1 MIPVFKPSYDQR
13 EIEALRGPFESG
25 WIGLGP
31 KTKEFEE
38 RFAKYIGADYAI
50 GLNSATAALHLAL
63 MVAEV
68 EGGEVITTPMT
79 FVSTNMAILY
89 NNAIPVFADIEEDTL
104 NIDVKEIEKRIGPRT
119 KAIIV
124 VHYGGHACDM
134 DPIMEIARHRGIK
147 VIEDAAHACGGEYKG
162 RKCGSIGDVGCFS
175 FHAVKNLATGDGGM
189 ITCRNAQYDA
199 RLRKL
204 RWVGISKDTW
214 NRSEIENKYSWFYTV
229 EEMGYKYHMNDI
241 TAAIGL
247 VQLEK
252 LDGLNQRRREIVK
265 IYNESFTDLEWLETP
280 VSKEYAKSA
289 LHNYVVK
296 VNDRD
301 QFIQYL
307 QDRGISS
314 SVHYF
319 PNHLYDL
326 FKDYR
331 TPLPKTERVWKRI
344 VTLPLYPDMREED
357 VNKVVKTVRN
367 FPRSMLGKPQANSSE
382 VMRNANRR

>member
-1 MIPVFKPSYDQR
+1 MIPVFKPCYG
-13 EIEALRGPFESG
+13 EEELEALKEPFSTG

-38 RFAKYIGADYAI
+38 KFASFIGTDYAV
-50 GLNSATAALHLAL
+50 GVNSATAGLHLAL
-63 MVAEV
+63 KVAGV
-68 EGGEVITTPMT
+68 DGKEVITTPMT

-89 NNAIPVFADIEEDTL
+89 NNGLPVFADIEADTL
-104 NIDVKEIEKRIGPRT
+104 NIDVEDIERKISSKTR
-119 KAIIV
+119 AIIV

-134 DPIMEIARHRGIK
+134 DPIIKLARDHKLK

-162 RKCGSIGDVGCFS
+162 EKLGSIGDIGCFS

-189 ITCRNAQYDA
+189 ITVHNSEYDS

-204 RWVGISKDTW
+204 RWLGISKDTW

-229 EEMGYKYHMNDI
+229 EELGYKYHMNDI

-252 LDGLNQRRREIVK
+252 LERLNQRRREIVRT
-265 IYNESFTDLEWLETP
+265 YNENFAELDWLQTP
-280 VSKEYAKSA
+280 VEKEYAKSA
-289 LHNYVVK
+289 CHNYVVK
-296 VNDRD
+296 VEDRD
-301 QFIQYL
+301 RFIQHL
-307 QDRGISS
+307 QDHGISA

-331 TPLPKTERVWKRI
+331 SSLPVTENVWKKI
-344 VTLPLYPDMREED
+344 VTLPLFPGLTDTDIGRIVD
-357 VNKVVKTVRN
+357 VVRK
-367 FPRSMLGKPQANSSE
+367 FPT
-382 VMRNANRR
+382 

>member
-1 MIPVFKPSYDQR
+1 MIPVFKPSYS
-13 EIEALRGPFESG
+13 EEELEALREPFSTG

-31 KTKEFEE
+31 KTKEFED
-38 RFAKYIGADYAI
+38 RFADYIGVEHAL

-63 MVAEV
+63 KVADV

-79 FVSTNMAILY
+79 FVSTNIAILY
-89 NNAIPVFADIEEDTL
+89 NNAIPVFADIEPDTM
-104 NIDVKEIEKRIGPRT
+104 NIDVHEIEKNINGRT

-134 DPIMEIARHRGIK
+134 APIIKLARDNNLR

-162 RKCGSIGDVGCFS
+162 EKLGSIGDFGCFS

-189 ITCRNAQYDA
+189 ITVHDSDYDS

-247 VQLEK
+247 VQLKK
-252 LDGLNQRRREIVK
+252 LDNANQRRRQIVG
-265 IYNESFTDLEWLETP
+265 IYNKHFADLDWLETP
-280 VSKEYAKSA
+280 VEKDYAKSA
-289 LHNYVVK
+289 CHNYVVK
-296 VNDRD
+296 VQHRDR
-301 QFIQYL
+301 FIEYL
-307 QDRGISS
+307 QDHQIAA

-319 PNHLYDL
+319 PNHLYDI

-331 TPLPKTERVWKRI
+331 PSLPVTENVWKKI
-344 VTLPLYPDMREED
+344 VTLPLFPDLTDTDIRRIVD
-357 VNKVVKTVRN
+357 AVRK
-367 FPRSMLGKPQANSSE
+367 FPG
-382 VMRNANRR
+382 

>member
-1 MIPVFKPSYDQR
+1 MIPVFKPSYDER
-13 EIEALRGPFESG
+13 ELEALRDPFRSG

-38 RFAKYIGADYAI
+38 RFAKYIGADYAV

-68 EGGEVITTPMT
+68 QGGEVITTPMT

-89 NNAIPVFADIEEDTL
+89 NKAIPVFADIEEDTL
-104 NIDVKEIEKRIGPRT
+104 NIDVKEIEKKIGPKT
-119 KAIIV
+119 KAIVV

-134 DPIMEIARHRGIK
+134 DPIMELARKHGIK

-162 RKCGSIGDVGCFS
+162 RKCGSIGDIGCFS

-189 ITCRNAQYDA
+189 ITCHNPEYDR

-204 RWVGISKDTW
+204 RWMGISKDTW

-229 EEMGYKYHMNDI
+229 EEMGYKCHMNDI
-241 TAAIGL
+241 AAAIGL

-252 LDGLNQRRREIVK
+252 LDTLNQRRRDIVD
-265 IYNESFTDLEWLETP
+265 IYNENFRELEWLETP
-280 VSKEYAKSA
+280 VNKEYAKGA
-289 LHNYVVK
+289 HHNYVVK

-301 QFIQYL
+301 RFTKYL
-307 QDRGISS
+307 QDHEIST

-319 PNHLYDL
+319 PNHLYEL
-326 FKDYR
+326 FKEFR
-331 TPLPKTERVWKRI
+331 TELPITERVWKKI
-344 VTLPLYPDMREED
+344 VTLPLYPDMTMQQVEKIVE
-357 VNKVVKTVRN
+357 TVRS
-367 FPRSMLGKPQANSSE
+367 FVPKSLSKPVSHISQTI
-382 VMRNANRR
+382 